1 MCALGGHTYSLRFS
15 SLLDRELA
23 RVAIAKHR
31 VHNEKAARTDRR
43 RRLIRYLAPPL
54 LSKPHAKS
62 CVPPQVAIR
71 VPALGLREIRMAD
84 KVRAFIHNALQA
96 AVWKIAIRNICK
108 AIEQLDD
115 QITDLVTRVKKLE
128 GKS

>member
-1 MCALGGHTYSLRFS
+1 MARNKRC
-15 SLLDRELA
+15 ELA

-84 KVRAFIHNALQA
+84 KVVRLNVRAFIHNARQA
-96 AVWKIAIRNICK
+96 AVWKIAIRDICK

>member
-1 MCALGGHTYSLRFS
+1 MKGCANRSTAPADSLFGS
-15 SLLDRELA
+15 
-23 RVAIAKHR
+23 
-31 VHNEKAARTDRR
+31 
-43 RRLIRYLAPPL
+43 PL

-84 KVRAFIHNALQA
+84 KVVRLNVRAFIHNARQA
-96 AVWKIAIRNICK
+96 PVWKIALPDICK

-115 QITDLVTRVKKLE
+115 QITDLASHSKKLTLNPQV
-128 GKS
+128 KPN

>member
-1 MCALGGHTYSLRFS
+1 MQLQNSERFFVIGLSCIVDNGLCSALAS
-15 SLLDRELA
+15 SHGA
-23 RVAIAKHR
+23 RNPYVAF
-31 VHNEKAARTDRR
+31 
-43 RRLIRYLAPPL
+43 
-54 LSKPHAKS
+54 
-62 CVPPQVAIR
+62 
-71 VPALGLREIRMAD
+71 
-84 KVRAFIHNALQA
+84 FIHNARQA